1 MIAPTHTAADVAPAS
16 RWCPEHDTR
25 HSVLARRN
33 ALLGLWA
40 GRAMGYS
47 GDALTAYAAAVH
59 RADFELPGD
68 QDVVSKVTADLHRA
82 GIAMR
87 PTEIRARLVAC
98 HREALRQTLVTD

>member
-1 MIAPTHTAADVAPAS
+1 VTTASMQRGRAETAS

-25 HSVLARRN
+25 HSVVARRN

-40 GRAMGYS
+40 GRVMGYA
-47 GDALTAYAAAVH
+47 GDALTDYAAAVH
-59 RADFELPGD
+59 RADFERPGD
-68 QDVVSKVTADLHRA
+68 QDVISKVTADLHRA

-87 PTEIRARLVAC
+87 PSEIRARLVAF

>member
-1 MIAPTHTAADVAPAS
+1 MTVSSRTGSAAL

-25 HSVLARRN
+25 HSVVARRN

-40 GRAMGYS
+40 GRALGFA
-47 GDALTAYAAAVH
+47 GDALSDYAAAVH

-68 QDVVSKVTADLHRA
+68 QDVISKVAADLHRG

-87 PTEIRARLVAC
+87 PTEIRAKLVAF